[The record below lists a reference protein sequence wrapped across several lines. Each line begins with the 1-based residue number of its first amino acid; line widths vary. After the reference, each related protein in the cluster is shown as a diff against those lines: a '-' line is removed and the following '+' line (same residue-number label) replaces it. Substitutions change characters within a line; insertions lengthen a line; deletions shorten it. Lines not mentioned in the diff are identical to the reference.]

1 MLQVKYLVFLIS
13 LISVSTVF
21 SQSKGYYN
29 KKLFDRYKHEYSVG
43 IGISSCQTDVGGS
56 NYSTQELN
64 EKFGGKIFRAIYDTD
79 ILSSNFV
86 VNAGYTYRFNEKIR
100 FRGNLIFSR
109 ISGDDSKTDEFFRNN
124 RNLNFRTDI
133 LELSATTEYHI
144 VRANTGSKHNLRNP
158 QGKRISPKWLYKTG
172 FYLVGGVGGFLH
184 VPKAKNNF
192 SYELYITSNTNF
204 TDAGYEFETDNTTYH
219 KLRPLH
225 TEGQGYEGIEPGN
238 DFDMPGK
245 IFKPGKTYSNVAVCI
260 PFGFGIQQA
269 FDSYMG
275 IKIEFGIR
283 YTFTDYLDDV
293 SGIYYDKILLAQNI
307 GNENGNLA
315 ATMSGTNSG
324 ITSSDVTYSEAGYR
338 RGNPKNND
346 YYGFLNISLY
356 KTFVG
361 NSNWYKS
368 MNTKQKR
375 KIRSSF

>member
-1 MLQVKYLVFLIS
+1 M
-13 LISVSTVF
+13 STVF
-21 SQSKGYYN
+21 SQSKGYYS
-29 KKLFDRYKHEYSVG
+29 KKLFERYKHEYNIG

-56 NYSTQELN
+56 NFSAQELN
-64 EKFGGKIFRAIYDTD
+64 DKFGGKIFRTIYDTD

-86 VNAGYTYRFNEKIR
+86 LNAGYTYRFNEKIR

-109 ISGDDSKTDEFFRNN
+109 ISGDDSKTDEFYRKN

-133 LELSATTEYHI
+133 LELSAMTEYHI

-172 FYLVGGVGGFLH
+172 FYLVGGVGGFLY

-192 SYELYITSNTNF
+192 SYQQDITSNTNF

-225 TEGQGYEGIEPGN
+225 TEGQGYEGIESGD
-238 DFDMPGK
+238 DFNIPSK
-245 IFKPGKTYSNVAVCI
+245 EFNEGKTYKKVAVCI

-293 SGIYYDKILLAQNI
+293 SGIYYDKNLLAQY
-307 GNENGNLA
+307 NGNVA

-324 ITSSDVTYSEAGYR
+324 ITSGDVTYTEAGYK
-338 RGNPKNND
+338 RGNPNNND

-361 NSNWYKS
+361 NSNWFKS
-368 MNTKQKR
+368 MNLKQKR
-375 KIRSSF
+375 KIRRSF

>member
-1 MLQVKYLVFLIS
+1 MFQVKYFVFLIS

-29 KKLFDRYKHEYSVG
+29 KALFDRNKHEYSIG

-56 NYSTQELN
+56 KYSEQELSQ
-64 EKFGGKIFRAIYDTD
+64 KFGGKIFRTIYDTD

-86 VNAGYTYRFNEKIR
+86 LNAGYTYRFNEKIR
-100 FRGNLIFSR
+100 YRGNLIFSR
-109 ISGDDSKTDEFFRNN
+109 VSGNDNKSQEKFRNN

-158 QGKRISPKWLYKTG
+158 KGKRISPKILSKIG
-172 FYLVGGVGGFLH
+172 IYLVGGVGGFLY
-184 VPKAKNNF
+184 VPKARNQF
-192 SYELYITSNTNF
+192 TYPDITANTNF
-204 TDAGYEFETDNTTYH
+204 TADSDNETYH
-219 KLRPLH
+219 NLRPLH
-225 TEGQGYEGIEPGN
+225 TEGQGYEGIESGDN
-238 DFDMPGK
+238 FNIPGK
-245 IFKPGKTYSNVAVCI
+245 KFDTRKTYKKVAVCI
-260 PFGFGIQQA
+260 PFGFGIQKA

-293 SGIYYDKILLAQNI
+293 SGIYYDKNLLAQN
-307 GNENGNLA
+307 NEKGNLA
-315 ATMSGTNSG
+315 ATMTGTNSG
-324 ITSSDVTYSEAGYR
+324 DTYSNDLTYTQAGFR
-338 RGNPKNND
+338 RGNPNNND
-346 YYGFLNISLY
+346 YYGFLSVSLY

-361 NSNWYKS
+361 NSKWYKS

-375 KIRSSF
+375 KIRTSY

>member
-1 MLQVKYLVFLIS
+1 MFQVRYLVFIIS

-29 KKLFDRYKHEYSVG
+29 KKLFERYKHEYNIG

-56 NYSTQELN
+56 NFSAQELN
-64 EKFGGKIFRAIYDTD
+64 EKFGGKIFRTIYDTD

-86 VNAGYTYRFNEKIR
+86 LNAGYTYRFNEKIR

-109 ISGDDSKTDEFFRNN
+109 ISGDDSKTDEFYRNN

-133 LELSATTEYHI
+133 LELSAMTEYHI

-172 FYLVGGVGGFLH
+172 FYLVGGVGGFLY

-192 SYELYITSNTNF
+192 SYQQDITSNTNF
-204 TDAGYEFETDNTTYH
+204 TDAGNEFNSEDTYH

-225 TEGQGYEGIEPGN
+225 TEGQGYEGIESGD
-238 DFDMPGK
+238 DFNIPSK
-245 IFKPGKTYSNVAVCI
+245 EFNEGKTYKKVAVCI

-283 YTFTDYLDDV
+283 YAFTDYLDDV
-293 SGIYYDKILLAQNI
+293 SGIYYDKNLLAQYND
-307 GNENGNLA
+307 NGNVA

-324 ITSSDVTYSEAGYR
+324 ITSGDVTYTEAGYR
-338 RGNPKNND
+338 RGNPNSND

-361 NSNWYKS
+361 NSNWFKS
-368 MNTKQKR
+368 MNSKQKR
-375 KIRSSF
+375 KIRRSF

>member
-1 MLQVKYLVFLIS
+1 MFQVRYLVFLIS
-13 LISVSTVF
+13 LIFMSTVF

-29 KKLFDRYKHEYSVG
+29 KKLFERYKHEYNIG

-56 NYSTQELN
+56 NFSAQELN
-64 EKFGGKIFRAIYDTD
+64 EKFGGKIFRTIYDTD

-86 VNAGYTYRFNEKIR
+86 LNAGYTYRFNEKIR

-109 ISGDDSKTDEFFRNN
+109 ISGDDSKTDEFYRKN

-133 LELSATTEYHI
+133 LELSAMTEYHI
-144 VRANTGSKHNLRNP
+144 VRANTGSKHNLRNT

-204 TDAGYEFETDNTTYH
+204 TDAGYEFETDNTSYH

-225 TEGQGYEGIEPGN
+225 TEGQGYDGIEPGN
-238 DFDMPGK
+238 DFDIPGK
-245 IFKPGKTYSNVAVCI
+245 IFKTGKTYSNVAVCI

-293 SGIYYDKILLAQNI
+293 SGIYYDKELLAQKN
-307 GNENGNLA
+307 NGNLA

-324 ITSSDVTYSEAGYR
+324 ITSGDVTYTEAGYR
-338 RGNPKNND
+338 RGNPNNND

-356 KTFVG
+356 NYILENKTIE
-361 NSNWYKS
+361 NDDW
-368 MNTKQKR
+368 
-375 KIRSSF
+375 

>member
-1 MLQVKYLVFLIS
+1 MFQVRYLIFLIS
-13 LISVSTVF
+13 LMSVSTVF

-29 KKLFDRYKHEYSVG
+29 KKLFDRYKHEYNIG

-56 NYSTQELN
+56 NFSSQELT
-64 EKFGGKIFRAIYDTD
+64 EKFGGKVFRTIYDTD

-109 ISGDDSKTDEFFRNN
+109 ISGDDSKTEELFRNN

-158 QGKRISPKWLYKTG
+158 QGQRIAPKWLYKTG
-172 FYLVGGVGGFLH
+172 FYLVGGVGGFLY
-184 VPKAKNNF
+184 VPKAKNNL
-192 SYELYITSNTNF
+192 SYDQGITSNTNF
-204 TDAGYEFETDNTTYH
+204 TVAGYEFETDNTTYH

-225 TEGQGYEGIEPGN
+225 TEGQGYNGIESGD
-238 DFDMPGK
+238 DFNIPGK
-245 IFKPGKTYSNVAVCI
+245 KFNEGKTYKKVAVCI

-293 SGIYYDKILLAQNI
+293 SGIYYDKVLLAQQ
-307 GNENGNLA
+307 NGTLA

-324 ITSSDVTYSEAGYR
+324 ITSGDVTYTEPGYK
-338 RGNPKNND
+338 RGNPNNND
-346 YYGFLNISLY
+346 YYGFLNVSLY

-368 MNTKQKR
+368 MNIKQKR